1 MQTTHR
7 EPRRSAG
14 VLMLAFV
21 TVTLLAVGQSA
32 PWSIGSVLGQTIPWP
47 TATPTPVAT
56 DTPVPTNTWVPRPT
70 WTSVP
75 TTAPQEP
82 TITATPKEPQ
92 PTEPGQP
99 TPAEPGQPTPSP
111 SLTEPRPS
119 LPPTPEPGSLVF
131 EVLLQPWIAGPG
143 DMVHFAVQVANV
155 GRGPLQDIL
164 IEAVFPD
171 ALRLH
176 AVDCDFGIADQGAD
190 SLSLTIGCLPSGDQV
205 IATVS
210 AEVVTDA
217 WPGQA
222 LDTAWRATA
231 DDSPPQAMRTSLTLP
246 WAELP
251 ATGWIS
257 DDPHTADPRGLHNSW
272 QTLPM

>member
-21 TVTLLAVGQSA
+21 AVTLLGVAQSA

-56 DTPVPTNTWVPRPT
+56 YTPVPTNTWAPRPT

-82 TITATPKEPQ
+82 TVTATLKEPQ
-92 PTEPGQP
+92 PTEPGQ
-99 TPAEPGQPTPSP
+99 QTPSP
-111 SLTEPRPS
+111 SHTEPRPS
-119 LPPTPEPGSLVF
+119 FSPTPEPGSLVF
-131 EVLLQPWIAGPG
+131 EVLLQPRIAGPG
-143 DMVHFAVQVANV
+143 DTVYFAVQVANV
-155 GRGPLQDIL
+155 GRGPLQNIL

-171 ALRLH
+171 ALQLH
-176 AVDCDFGIADQGAD
+176 AADCDLGIAELGAD
-190 SLSLTIGCLPSGDQV
+190 SLSLTIEHLPSGDQV
-205 IATVS
+205 IASVS
-210 AEVVTDA
+210 AKVATDA

-222 LDTAWRATA
+222 LDTTWRATA
-231 DDSPPQAMRTSLTLP
+231 DDMLPQAERTSLTLP

-251 ATGWIS
+251 ATGWIG
-257 DDPHTADPRGLHNSW
+257 DVPHAADPRGLHSSW
-272 QTLPM
+272 